1 MERKYYN
8 REFTAEDLAIVER
21 EIETLKNHEITCV
34 EGLVEFMEKYSE
46 LSAIVEETM
55 AWKYINMTRFA
66 DKEEYSRA
74 FNEYYGSVVAALTK
88 GSFYLNKKIYEND
101 YFKELPEER
110 YENYKRILK
119 NEIEIYDERNVEL
132 GVKETELAN
141 KYGEIMSQVS
151 VEFRGEEHTLLGM
164 KKYMYEADRGIREE
178 AWRKKYEAL
187 KGENDKLNEL
197 FDKLVEL
204 RVEMAAN
211 KEFNNYR
218 DYMHEAKGRFSYTP
232 EDLYEFHTAVEK
244 TVVPFL
250 AKLNREKAEK
260 LGIPA
265 LRPWDVDVSVDGRKL
280 KPFEKI
286 EEFID
291 RGIDAL
297 AQVKEE
303 FGEKLK
309 YMRDNEFL
317 DLDNRK
323 GKAPGGYNYPL
334 YESGVPFIFMNAVG
348 VHQDVVTLMHEA
360 GHAMH
365 SFATREERLLAYQD
379 CPSEVAE
386 LASMS
391 MEFMSMD
398 AWKNYYPDG
407 ADCIKARKDQI
418 MRSLETLPWV
428 MIVDAYQHWIYLNP
442 ENTKEEREEHFRELM
457 ERFNP
462 GIDWSCLDVEKG
474 IAWINQLH
482 IFEVPFYY
490 IEYAISQLGAIG
502 MYMNYKRN
510 PEKALG
516 DYENFLA
523 LGYCK
528 SIEKIYE
535 TAGLK
540 FDFSEGYIRELV
552 DFLAEELEDLEKR
565 S

>member
-1 MERKYYN
+1 MNRKYYN
-8 REFTAEDLAIVER
+8 KEFTAEDLAIVER
-21 EIETLKNHEITCV
+21 EIDNLRNHEITGV

-88 GSFYLNKKIYEND
+88 GSFDLNNKIYKND

-110 YENYKRILK
+110 YENYKKILK

-132 GVKETELAN
+132 GVKESELAN
-141 KYGEIMSQVS
+141 KYGEIMSKVS
-151 VEFRGEEHTLLGM
+151 VEFKGKEHTLLAM

-187 KGENDKLNEL
+187 AGKNGELNEL
-197 FDKLVEL
+197 FDKLIKL

-211 KEFNNYR
+211 KEFDNYR

-232 EDLYEFHTAVEK
+232 EDLYEFHSAVEK

-260 LGIPA
+260 LGVST
-265 LRPWDVDVSVDGRKL
+265 LRPWDTDVSVDGRKL

-286 EEFID
+286 EDFID
-291 RGIDAL
+291 RGIGAL
-297 AQVKEE
+297 GEVKGG

-309 YMRDNEFL
+309 YMKDNEFL

-398 AWKNYYPDG
+398 AWKNYYPDSG
-407 ADCIKARKDQI
+407 DYIKARKDQI

-428 MIVDAYQHWIYLNP
+428 MIIDAYQHWIYLNP
-442 ENTKEEREEHFRELM
+442 ENTKEEREEYFRGLM

-462 GIDWSCLDVEKG
+462 GIDWSELDTEKG
-474 IAWINQLH
+474 VAWISQLH

-502 MYMNYKRN
+502 MYMNYKKD
-510 PEKALG
+510 PVKALT
-516 DYENFLA
+516 DYESFLS
-523 LGYCK
+523 LGYSK
-528 SIEKIYE
+528 PIEKIYE

-552 DFLAEELEDLEKR
+552 DFLGEELEDLEKQ